1 MVPVVTQIASENRN
15 TFAVARLDMDDSPE
29 IVRKYVVRGRPAYIV
44 FQNGEIVGRTAG
56 MKTKGQLLQIILNA
70 INK

>member
-1 MVPVVTQIASENRN
+1 
-15 TFAVARLDMDDSPE
+15 MDDSPE